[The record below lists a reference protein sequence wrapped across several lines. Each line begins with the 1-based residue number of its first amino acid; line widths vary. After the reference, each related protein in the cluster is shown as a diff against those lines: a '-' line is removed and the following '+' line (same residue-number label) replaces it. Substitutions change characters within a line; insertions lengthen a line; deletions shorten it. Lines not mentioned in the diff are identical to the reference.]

1 MCVCSPLFLSLFVLW
16 STYMMAGA
24 GTASLDHEMQ
34 QGEPHGTLFLDDFMK
49 QSELLH
55 QLWIYFQ
62 AVKG

>member
-1 MCVCSPLFLSLFVLW
+1 
-16 STYMMAGA
+16 MMAGA